1 MTGVLSSF
9 QEAIG
14 WLHVLVALAAVVVCA
29 VNLQRS
35 RWVLVLLAGFG
46 IEAAVSLVY
55 RAMSLLMARGTLV
68 YANVTAIFL
77 LISFVGIVGSA
88 TIVGGLAGLLA
99 DRGGAKRLVRDPDPA
114 DRA

>member
-1 MTGVLSSF
+1 MAGVLSSL

-14 WLHVLVALAAVVVCA
+14 WLHVLVALAGVVVCA
-29 VNLQRS
+29 VNLHRS
-35 RWVLVLLAGFG
+35 RWVLVVLAGFG
-46 IEAAVSLVY
+46 IEAGVSLVY
-55 RAMSLLMARGTLV
+55 RAVSILMARGTLA
-68 YANVTAIFL
+68 YANVGTLFL

-99 DRGGAKRLVRDPDPA
+99 DRGGAKRVVRDPDPA